1 VTARSLRRILSREQ
15 KVKLALSAVGSIVLG
30 LLDSLA
36 IAIVLPLV
44 DVATGTGAN
53 STPIHI
59 VEDLLGTH
67 NLDSLRVPLSI
78 VLVALFVV
86 KDVGSMCF
94 TWWSATFINT
104 QRVLLSARIL
114 ERYLTSPYTEMSRR
128 SSAELMRTMDASVLQ
143 VFTYTITGLINL
155 TASIFAVAT
164 VLVMLFLLAPVPTGA
179 LVVYFFIAAWL
190 YLRLVRKRASRAG
203 ERLNESSRQ
212 GWRTAFAALGGMKE
226 VNLRGSHRHFVDG
239 FRDAQL
245 EGAYAG
251 RSAMVLNILPSYVLE
266 ICFISAVG
274 IVMALSSNPTH
285 GNSSALASIALFVAA
300 GFRVLPSI
308 TSILS
313 SISSIRIGGDSV
325 EVVAKELDALGVTQE
340 SNALQARRSARDA
353 ATRPPR
359 SVAWTEL
366 TVEDISFTYPD
377 TDEPVLRDVSLTI
390 PRGRSLAVVGPSGA
404 GKTTLVDI
412 ILGLHAPQ
420 EGRIAIDGF
429 DVTSRPPWWRALLG
443 YVPQDVYILDATL
456 AENVAFDVP
465 RHAID
470 PARLATA
477 LQRAQ
482 LDEVVGRLPDGV
494 DTWLGERGVRLSGGQ
509 RQRVGIA
516 RALYRQPQLLV
527 LDEATSALDNETEHQ
542 IAATMRALR
551 DEVTMVIVAHRL
563 STVRTADQVAFLS
576 GGMVEDIGTFDDLQN
591 TNADFAHLVALGT
604 L

>member
-1 VTARSLRRILSREQ
+1 
-15 KVKLALSAVGSIVLG
+15 
-30 LLDSLA
+30 
-36 IAIVLPLV
+36 
-44 DVATGTGAN
+44 
-53 STPIHI
+53 
-59 VEDLLGTH
+59 
-67 NLDSLRVPLSI
+67 
-78 VLVALFVV
+78 
-86 KDVGSMCF
+86 
-94 TWWSATFINT
+94 
-104 QRVLLSARIL
+104 
-114 ERYLTSPYTEMSRR
+114 
-128 SSAELMRTMDASVLQ
+128 
-143 VFTYTITGLINL
+143 
-155 TASIFAVAT
+155 
-164 VLVMLFLLAPVPTGA
+164 
-179 LVVYFFIAAWL
+179 
-190 YLRLVRKRASRAG
+190 
-203 ERLNESSRQ
+203 
-212 GWRTAFAALGGMKE
+212 
-226 VNLRGSHRHFVDG
+226 
-239 FRDAQL
+239 
-245 EGAYAG
+245 
-251 RSAMVLNILPSYVLE
+251 
-266 ICFISAVG
+266 
-274 IVMALSSNPTH
+274 
-285 GNSSALASIALFVAA
+285 
-300 GFRVLPSI
+300 
-308 TSILS
+308 
-313 SISSIRIGGDSV
+313 
-325 EVVAKELDALGVTQE
+325 
-340 SNALQARRSARDA
+340 
-353 ATRPPR
+353 
-359 SVAWTEL
+359 
-366 TVEDISFTYPD
+366 
-377 TDEPVLRDVSLTI
+377 
-390 PRGRSLAVVGPSGA
+390 VGPSGA

>member
-1 VTARSLRRILSREQ
+1 MASSPSLSVTARSLRRILSREQ

-353 ATRPPR
+353 AVHLSRYR
-359 SVAWTEL
+359 RA
-366 TVEDISFTYPD
+366 
-377 TDEPVLRDVSLTI
+377 
-390 PRGRSLAVVGPSGA
+390 GPA
-404 GKTTLVDI
+404 
-412 ILGLHAPQ
+412 
-420 EGRIAIDGF
+420 GRIADHPARPVTRGRGPERRRQDDARGHHSRTPRAAGGPDRDRRLRCHLTSTVVAGAPWLRPSGRLHSRRDARRERRLRRAETRDRPGTVGDGPPEGPARRGG
-429 DVTSRPPWWRALLG
+429 RPPAGWRRHVARRARRAPLRWSAPASGDRPGAL
-443 YVPQDVYILDATL
+443 P
-456 AENVAFDVP
+456 P
-465 RHAID
+465 
-470 PARLATA
+470 ATA
-477 LQRAQ
+477 PGAR
-482 LDEVVGRLPDGV
+482 
-494 DTWLGERGVRLSGGQ
+494 RGDVRPG
-509 RQRVGIA
+509 
-516 RALYRQPQLLV
+516 
-527 LDEATSALDNETEHQ
+527 
-542 IAATMRALR
+542 
-551 DEVTMVIVAHRL
+551 
-563 STVRTADQVAFLS
+563 
-576 GGMVEDIGTFDDLQN
+576 
-591 TNADFAHLVALGT
+591 
-604 L
+604 